1 MVTPR
6 LTRHARVSFLRLRP
20 AAGSHDVATQR
31 AVAQRLAGLLECEF
45 VGDAGAGRAP
55 SASGYAVPDDTVL
68 SLDAAR
74 AAGIRAEDD
83 LFGGVVPWPYMAG
96 KTITHSLIGSR
107 AAAPP
112 GWNAAFPARIR
123 DAVLPGWS
131 AFAAEDVTRAA
142 RDLLR
147 DGPVRLKPADAR
159 GGAGQHVVPDEQA
172 LVSALSALGG
182 ERVAGGVV
190 VERNLAE
197 VRTFSVGT
205 VRVGW
210 LEASYVGEQRTTPN
224 HHGQE
229 VYGGS
234 ALAFVRG
241 GVDRL
246 VALIEDAELRGAIG
260 MAGVFHAAAMR
271 TLGGTFAS
279 RCNYDVAA
287 GIDARGRRHMGVLEQ
302 SWRIGGASPAE
313 VLALEAFAGDASLET
328 VRAAT
333 VETYGG
339 DVAVPPGAWIT
350 YKGTDPHVGALTK
363 YATVTSR

>member
-20 AAGSHDVATQR
+20 TSGNHDVTTQM
-31 AVAQRLAGLLECEF
+31 AVAQRLAGLLGCEF
-45 VGDAGAGRAP
+45 LGDAAP
-55 SASGYAVPDDTVL
+55 GHAPPVHGYAVPDDTVL
-68 SLDAAR
+68 SLEAAR
-74 AAGIRAEDD
+74 SAGIRAEDD

-96 KTITHSLIGSR
+96 KTITHSLVRPR

-112 GWNAAFPARIR
+112 GWSAAFPVQVR
-123 DAVLPGWS
+123 DAVLPGYS
-131 AFAAEDVTRAA
+131 AFAGDDVALAA
-142 RDLLR
+142 SDLLR
-147 DGPVRLKPADAR
+147 DGAVRLKPADAR
-159 GGAGQHVVPDEQA
+159 GGAGQHVVPHAQA
-172 LVSALSALGG
+172 LDRALSALGA
-182 ERVAGGVV
+182 ERVARGVV
-190 VERNLAE
+190 VERNLVQ
-197 VRTFSVGT
+197 VRTFSVGN

-224 HHGQE
+224 HHGQA

-246 VALIEDAELRGAIG
+246 VALIEDAELRGAIDR
-260 MAGVFHAAAMR
+260 AGAFHVTAMR
-271 TLGGTFAS
+271 TLGGAFAS

-287 GIDARGRRHMGVLEQ
+287 GVDDRGRRHMGVLEQ

-313 VLALEAFAGDASLET
+313 VLALEAFAGDASLQT

-333 VETYGG
+333 VETYGH

-350 YKGTDPHVGALTK
+350 YRGVDPHVGALTK
-363 YATVTSR
+363 YATVASD